1 MSTIA
6 EMTERPQA
14 QLQAKIDESLH
25 DQLKLLAVRK
35 KCHPRDLVVLALKDY
50 LPKVEKALDRE
61 KRA

>member
-25 DQLKLLAVRK
+25 DQLKVLAARA
-35 KCHPRDLVVLALKDY
+35 KCHPRDLVNDALKNH
-50 LPKVEKALDRE
+50 LPKVRRALD
-61 KRA
+61 KRQRA